1 MEADTVVLM
10 ITIVVSVLGSTLTVV
25 TLMFRQFNHFDNK
38 LDRLDTRVAGLEA
51 SVSALDASV
60 SALDASVSAL
70 DARVGGLDARVGGLD
85 AKVTALD
92 AKFDVMARDVS
103 DARERLARVEGHLM
117 APEGFTLR
125 TPQPPTT
132 EDPEP
137 GHRVAG

>member
-10 ITIVVSVLGSTLTVV
+10 ITIVGSVLGSTLTVV

-38 LDRLDTRVAGLEA
+38 LDKLDTRVTGLEASVSALEA

-60 SALDASVSAL
+60 G
-70 DARVGGLDARVGGLD
+70 RLD

-103 DARERLARVEGHLM
+103 DTRDW
-117 APEGFTLR
+117 
-125 TPQPPTT
+125 PP
-132 EDPEP
+132 
-137 GHRVAG
+137 GGRG

>member
-38 LDRLDTRVAGLEA
+38 LDRLDTRVAGLE
-51 SVSALDASV
+51 ASV

>member
-10 ITIVVSVLGSTLTVV
+10 ITIVGSVLGSTLTVV
-25 TLMFRQFNHFDNK
+25 TLMFRQFNQFDNK

-51 SVSALDASV
+51 SVSALDA
-60 SALDASVSAL
+60 
-70 DARVGGLDARVGGLD
+70 RVGGLD
-85 AKVTALD
+85 AKVAALD

-103 DARERLARVEGHLM
+103 DTRERLARVEGHLM

-137 GHRVAG
+137 GHREAG

>member
-10 ITIVVSVLGSTLTVV
+10 ITIVGSVLGSTLMVV

-38 LDRLDTRVAGLEA
+38 LNRLDTRVAGLE
-51 SVSALDASV
+51 
-60 SALDASVSAL
+60 ASVSAL

-103 DARERLARVEGHLM
+103 DTRERLARVEGHLM

-137 GHRVAG
+137 GHREAG